1 MTPTGSLAVYWNWNG
16 ITGTRDVSLPRSG
29 TSANAKTT
37 IVQIT
42 RVLLQTHKGRL
53 KICALMPSPQKK
65 HKYMHLLCSLA
76 KQIMVSLGK
85 GHAEKVYHRALIT
98 GLNAKRVPH
107 RSEVLTP
114 VYFMGEV
121 VGMGR
126 CDLVIGEL
134 AVEIK
139 ANRQHPSKA
148 SAQIKKYTMNLS
160 KAERRAYTGVVI
172 NFNQRRGGA
181 QTWVAP
187 HGQ

>member
-1 MTPTGSLAVYWNWNG
+1 MTPNGSLVVYWNWSG
-16 ITGTRDVSLPRSG
+16 ETGTRDVSPHPSG
-29 TSANAKTT
+29 TNANAKTT

-42 RVLLQTHKGRL
+42 RVLPQTHTEKVN
-53 KICALMPSPQKK
+53 ICALMPSPPKK
-65 HKYMHLLCSLA
+65 HKYMPLLYSLA
-76 KQIMVSLGK
+76 KKIMGSLGK

-126 CDLVIGEL
+126 CDLVIGDL

-172 NFNQRRGGA
+172 NFNQRRGAA

-187 HGQ
+187 HEQ